1 MDGYQE
7 LAMTLEVIDHSDYL
21 KKIPGITTNEIVYG
35 VMTFARTF
43 WGEKAARLCRR
54 NIHLF
59 IKD

>member
-43 WGEKAARLCRR
+43 WGEKAA
-54 NIHLF
+54 
-59 IKD
+59 